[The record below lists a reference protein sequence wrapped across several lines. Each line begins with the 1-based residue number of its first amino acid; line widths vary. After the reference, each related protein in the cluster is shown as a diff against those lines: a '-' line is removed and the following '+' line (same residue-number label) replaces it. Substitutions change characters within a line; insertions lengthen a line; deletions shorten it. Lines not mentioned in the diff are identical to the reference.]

1 MSTSYRHTIAL
12 MMAAF
17 LILVDLVVRA
27 EAQPLPIAPSRIR
40 AEVKGASPKG
50 NTWKIGPMTLD
61 LPEGWVDP
69 LDSSTVVLKSPDG
82 ANTVFFA
89 LH

>member
-1 MSTSYRHTIAL
+1 
-12 MMAAF
+12 
-17 LILVDLVVRA
+17 
-27 EAQPLPIAPSRIR
+27 
-40 AEVKGASPKG
+40 
-50 NTWKIGPMTLD
+50 MTLD